1 MICIKHARAT
11 MNSCLHNPRQ
21 QCKQRNLLI
30 FAQPRLFNTFT
41 NHVKKLLWW
50 PIPNVEVCDVDCARH
65 GNTSRKINLRQN
77 ESLSLIIYKRVTD
90 RIFPQKTV
98 REGAVDSVRGVEN
111 VIELY
116 KDPEYGND

>member
-1 MICIKHARAT
+1 MYKTRSCNNEFLFAQPKTT
-11 MNSCLHNPRQ
+11 MKTTESSNIR
-21 QCKQRNLLI
+21 
-30 FAQPRLFNTFT
+30 QPRLFNTFT

-77 ESLSLIIYKRVTD
+77 ESLFLIIYKRVTD